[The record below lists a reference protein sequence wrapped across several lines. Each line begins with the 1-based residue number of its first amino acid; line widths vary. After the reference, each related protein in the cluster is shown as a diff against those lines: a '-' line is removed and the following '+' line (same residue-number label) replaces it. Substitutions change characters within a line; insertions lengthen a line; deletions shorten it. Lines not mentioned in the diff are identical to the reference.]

1 VQTTTLL
8 DNDQVT
14 LLYYPEHKIV
24 HHTVHQPPTTQ
35 MLREMLTLGTE
46 TLRENGADKWLSD
59 DRKLGGLTEEDN
71 RWGEEV
77 WFPQTQA
84 AGWKYWALIVPNEVQ
99 ARGSMIKLV
108 QHYNTLGV
116 LTKLFV
122 DLEPALDW
130 LKSL

>member
-1 VQTTTLL
+1 MLTTTLL

-14 LLYYPEHKIV
+14 LLYYPEHRMV
-24 HHTVHQPPTTQ
+24 HHTIHQTPATP
-35 MLREMLTLGTE
+35 MLREMLNLGTE
-46 TLRENGADKWLSD
+46 ALRENRADKWLSD

-84 AGWKYWALIVPNEVQ
+84 AGWKYWALVVPDGDE

-108 QHYNTLGV
+108 QHYNSQGV
-116 LTKLFV
+116 VTRVFV
-122 DLEPALDW
+122 DLEQALEW
-130 LKSL
+130 LKSR